1 MILIR
6 ENAPA
11 LLATLMYTGQ
21 LLRGA
26 ATHPAYESNDA
37 GRQARSAGRLRASNS
52 HYGPVTPR
60 RVPSPGVP
68 ISSIMRIAALSH
80 QSLDKAEE
88 R

>member
-37 GRQARSAGRLRASNS
+37 GRQARSASRLRA
-52 HYGPVTPR
+52 GKKR
-60 RVPSPGVP
+60 FPG
-68 ISSIMRIAALSH
+68 S
-80 QSLDKAEE
+80 
-88 R
+88 